1 MGAPAAG
8 NGLERTQA
16 AAQFLAAVQNQCGGS
31 VSPGVVW
38 IGPEGSCPETLGAG
52 ITHLIVPE
60 VHEQLAAIIEAIPGQ
75 ILAG

>member
-1 MGAPAAG
+1 MDTTHTTPAAAAVD
-8 NGLERTQA
+8 A
-16 AAQFLAAVQNQCGGS
+16 AAAARAAVES
-31 VSPGVVW
+31 TTPEVVW
-38 IGPEGSCPETLGAG
+38 IGPEGSCPEILGAG